1 MDDSA
6 LLTLAADLAHRAGAA
21 ILAIRARGFETLRK
35 HDASPVTEA
44 DHAAEALIVAGLRA
58 ATPGIPVIA
67 EEEVAAGVRHD
78 VGQEY
83 WLVDPL
89 DGTREFAALRDEFTV
104 NIGLV
109 RDGRAVLGAVGV
121 PAYGEVFGGIVAPR
135 SAVGHV
141 VAGAAGGASGGASGR
156 AWKRTAAG
164 EWAIRARTPP
174 PGGVAVL
181 ASRHYA
187 QDPRLDAFL
196 RGRRVAS
203 VQNMGSALKFCRVA
217 EGAGDLYPRFGRTM
231 EWDTAAP
238 QAVLEAAG
246 GRVRRMDGGELLYGK
261 PDWANPPFI
270 CTGADGDD
278 PGGESVGPDDAGVHP
293 DGGGVRPGTAG
304 MRPKGRDTRP
314 GDASMRPRGGVTR
327 PT

>member
-6 LLTLAADLAHRAGAA
+6 LLTLAADLARRAGDA
-21 ILAIRARGFETLRK
+21 ILAIRERGFETLRK

-67 EEEVAAGVRHD
+67 EEEVAAGIRHD
-78 VGQEY
+78 IGREY

-121 PAYGEVFGGIVAPR
+121 PAHGEVFGGIVAPY
-135 SAVGHV
+135 
-141 VAGAAGGASGGASGR
+141 GAAGGAAAGTAGGAPEGASGRAPGR

-174 PGGVAVL
+174 PGGLAVL

-203 VQNMGSALKFCRVA
+203 VENMGSALKFCRLA

-246 GRVRRMDGGELLYGK
+246 GRVRCMDGGELLYGK
-261 PDWANPPFI
+261 PNWANPPFI
-270 CTGADGDD
+270 CTGADGDG
-278 PGGESVGPDDAGVHP
+278 PGGESAGPGDAGMQPDD
-293 DGGGVRPGTAG
+293 GGVRPGDAS
-304 MRPKGRDTRP
+304 TRP
-314 GDASMRPRGGVTR
+314 GGANMRPT
-327 PT
+327 